1 MMDQRSANQDVA
13 PDGKHLLRVLDRDIT
28 VSEHRYLNLDDLLTA
43 AEAMVLTAETGI
55 DVRLVSPGVMIRIGL
70 DDSLSI
76 EMRINAD
83 ALDQLEDE
91 DRVRAFL
98 ARLVMSA

>member
-1 MMDQRSANQDVA
+1 MDERSANQDVA
-13 PDGKHLLRVLDRDIT
+13 PDGKYLLRILDRDIT
-28 VSEHRYLNLDDLLTA
+28 VSEHRYLNLGDLLTA

-55 DVRLVSPGVMIRIGL
+55 DVQLVSPGVMIRIGL
-70 DDSLSI
+70 DDGLSI
-76 EMRINAD
+76 EMRVNAD

-91 DRVRAFL
+91 DRVRAYL

>member
-1 MMDQRSANQDVA
+1 MDESSAKQDA
-13 PDGKHLLRVLDRDIT
+13 QPDGKHLLSVLNRHIT

-43 AEAMVLTAETGI
+43 AEAMVITAETGI

-70 DDSLSI
+70 DDGLSI
-76 EMRINAD
+76 EMRVNAD

-91 DRVRAFL
+91 DRVRVFL

>member
-1 MMDQRSANQDVA
+1 MDERSAKQDVA
-13 PDGKHLLRVLDRDIT
+13 PDGKHLLHALDRDIT

-43 AEAMVLTAETGI
+43 AEAIVLIAETGI

-70 DDSLSI
+70 DDGLSI
-76 EMRINAD
+76 EIRIDAD
-83 ALDQLEDE
+83 ALEQLEDE

>member
-1 MMDQRSANQDVA
+1 MDESSANQDVA
-13 PDGKHLLRVLDRDIT
+13 PDGKHLLRVLNRHIT
-28 VSEHRYLNLDDLLTA
+28 VSEHRYLDLDDLLTA
-43 AEAMVLTAETGI
+43 AEAMVLTAEAGI
-55 DVRLVSPGVMIRIGL
+55 DVRLECPGVMIRIGL